1 MNTEK
6 ACSDFVQVYRGGFSR
21 LHSLLH
27 DPAAIRVYL
36 FLAENIT
43 AGVGAVVADQH
54 FIAEVLEINQ
64 STVSRALG
72 RLEKSGALVRI
83 KIGGRLNAYALNP
96 EEVWK
101 GWSDAK
107 NYAAFKTNT
116 VCRRD
121 GSTDKKLRLMLKS
134 RDGAASSDA

>member
-1 MNTEK
+1 MDTEK

-21 LHSLLH
+21 INSLLN
-27 DPAAIRVYL
+27 DPPAVRVYL
-36 FLAENIT
+36 FLAEHIT
-43 AGVGAVVADQH
+43 AGVGAVVVDQC
-54 FIAEVLEINQ
+54 FIAETLGFSQ
-64 STVSRALG
+64 PTVSRAIA
-72 RLEKSGALVRI
+72 RLENAEALVRI

-107 NYAAFKTNT
+107 GYAAFKTNT
-116 VCRRD
+116 VCKRD

-134 RDGAASSDA
+134 RGGDE